1 MATTKATGGARKGAR
16 QSKREF
22 DAMVTART
30 TKKQKRYYTKM
41 LGPVWLREKI
51 DSEIGGS
58 K

>member
-16 QSKREF
+16 KDAREF
-22 DAMVTART
+22 DAMITVRA
-30 TKKQKRYYTKM
+30 TKKQKRFFTKM

-51 DSEIGGS
+51 DGEIGSG